1 MSELTTTRR
10 RPYPKQRPVKPAAA
24 LLTRSLSDFPSA
36 LKPAL
41 TVIKLRHP
49 TKHHRLIWLVLGKA
63 FLCKE
68 NQIAYRKVHGK
79 GGVLEA
85 GETLAGMMGV
95 RFKP

>member
-1 MSELTTTRR
+1 MTEQLTRPGPQPKR
-10 RPYPKQRPVKPAAA
+10 RPAKSAKS
-24 LLTRSLSDFPSA
+24 LLTRSLSDFPSV
-36 LKPAL
+36 LKPVL
-41 TVIKLRHP
+41 TVIKLHHP
-49 TKHHRLIWLVLGKA
+49 TKHHRLIWLLLGKA

-68 NQIAYRKVHGK
+68 NQIAYSKVYGK

>member
-1 MSELTTTRR
+1 MTEQLT
-10 RPYPKQRPVKPAAA
+10 RPGPQPKQRSTEPAKG
-24 LLTRSLSDFPSA
+24 LLARSLSDFPAA

-41 TVIKLRHP
+41 TVIKLHHP
-49 TKHHRLIWLVLGKA
+49 TKQHRLIWLVLGKA

-85 GETLAGMMGV
+85 GETLATMLGV

>member
-1 MSELTTTRR
+1 MTEQLT
-10 RPYPKQRPVKPAAA
+10 RPGPQPKRRPVKSAKA

-41 TVIKLRHP
+41 TVIKQRRP

-68 NQIAYRKVHGK
+68 NQIAYSKVHGK

-85 GETLAGMMGV
+85 GETLAGMLGV
-95 RFKP
+95 RFKK

>member
-1 MSELTTTRR
+1 MTEQLT
-10 RPYPKQRPVKPAAA
+10 RPGPQPKQRPVKPTTA
-24 LLTRSLSDFPSA
+24 LLTRSLSDFPAA

-41 TVIKLRHP
+41 TVIKLHHP
-49 TKHHRLIWLVLGKA
+49 TKHHRLIWQILGKA
-63 FLCKE
+63 FLCRE
-68 NQIAYRKVHGK
+68 NQIAYSKVHGK